1 MQNCGAEKQAGSLLG
16 DAGQRQPHS
25 RRRQGCARHQ
35 REVARSGLLGA
46 PGLVGVDHDITEEYS
61 LLVSSNIFVI
71 IL

>member
-46 PGLVGVDHDITEEYS
+46 LGLVGVDHDITEEYS